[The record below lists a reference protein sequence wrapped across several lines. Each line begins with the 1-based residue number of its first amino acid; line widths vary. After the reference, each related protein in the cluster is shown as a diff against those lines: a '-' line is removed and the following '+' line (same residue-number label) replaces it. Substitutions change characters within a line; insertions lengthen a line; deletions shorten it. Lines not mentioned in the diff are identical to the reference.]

1 MLLSLPIFTEN
12 ASQIW
17 LIASISAAIDRG
29 LG

>member
-1 MLLSLPIFTEN
+1 MLLSLPISRKN

-17 LIASISAAIDRG
+17 LIAGISAAIDRG